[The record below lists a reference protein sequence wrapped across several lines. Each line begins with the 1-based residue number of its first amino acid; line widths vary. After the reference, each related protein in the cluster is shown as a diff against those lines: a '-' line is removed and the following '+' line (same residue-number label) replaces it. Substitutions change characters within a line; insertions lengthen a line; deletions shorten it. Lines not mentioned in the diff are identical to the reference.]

1 MSVVEIIISEQC
13 EQIAAVMV
21 ATDRTIVASR
31 IDNRISQMAPLF
43 APSNTWFVGSVRVC
57 PQTAPRSVHPF
68 CRAHDRDQHTDA
80 KIMLLGL

>member
-1 MSVVEIIISEQC
+1 MSIVEIIISEQC
-13 EQIAAVMV
+13 EEIAAAMV

-31 IDNRISQMAPLF
+31 IDNR
-43 APSNTWFVGSVRVC
+43 NTWFVGSVRVC
-57 PQTAPRSVHPF
+57 PQTAPRSVQPF